1 MIQQLRRAHSVFLLH
16 HGATL
21 DDLYKRVDRSTFC
34 SFLDRFWTKFI
45 WNWDILLH
53 GNPAVDIF
61 NGIKLAA
68 GGELGI
74 GVGEEEWG
82 SGEREVLEG
91 FVYRTNGLVDLVV
104 SRFGDAP
111 AQAET
116 PASSQRTP
124 SYSDPLLE
132 ERPWLGSDVCPRPSD
147 GVIFSGVGAIS
158 RWSVAQVSLWMEWIY
173 RYGEAAY
180 GVGEDP
186 SSVRRRKPRKKRDR
200 TLAKPATPHPE
211 AGVKSARTPSRSLSP
226 GIPPPLVTATP
237 QPSQTPQVKEQPR
250 TSNESAHARSYSA
263 DTSSS
268 LFGTETLMKYLTLG
282 YGSSWGFSSS
292 TPAPHPRVSEL
303 RKDGSQAE
311 TGQNINPPVGVS
323 EATSEGGASRYGRR
337 SKPVDGTL
345 RRFIIG
351 LRDDPENEES
361 DDEDM
366 EGSESGRDRGD
377 AGSSNNRTMLR
388 TLYVRMATSAHGEDV
403 EGKGNFETLSMHRAN
418 KKRTDHTA
426 GIPPANEC
434 KTMQVVVYVVRWLM

>member
-1 MIQQLRRAHSVFLLH
+1 
-16 HGATL
+16 
-21 DDLYKRVDRSTFC
+21 
-34 SFLDRFWTKFI
+34 
-45 WNWDILLH
+45 
-53 GNPAVDIF
+53 
-61 NGIKLAA
+61 
-68 GGELGI
+68 
-74 GVGEEEWG
+74 
-82 SGEREVLEG
+82 
-91 FVYRTNGLVDLVV
+91 
-104 SRFGDAP
+104 
-111 AQAET
+111 
-116 PASSQRTP
+116 
-124 SYSDPLLE
+124 
-132 ERPWLGSDVCPRPSD
+132 
-147 GVIFSGVGAIS
+147 
-158 RWSVAQVSLWMEWIY
+158 
-173 RYGEAAY
+173 
-180 GVGEDP
+180 
-186 SSVRRRKPRKKRDR
+186 
-200 TLAKPATPHPE
+200 
-211 AGVKSARTPSRSLSP
+211 
-226 GIPPPLVTATP
+226 
-237 QPSQTPQVKEQPR
+237 
-250 TSNESAHARSYSA
+250 
-263 DTSSS
+263 
-268 LFGTETLMKYLTLG
+268 MKYLTLG